1 MAVNRSL
8 NFTSCLSGKGEC
20 SCPRSATVV
29 HSVAVDRTCNL
40 SVREAVTQLL
50 NYRRPQ
56 ILTLCN
62 PFFFSDG
69 LVQAEER
76 GKNERWQCF
85 SPQYC
90 KMSQFLSME
99 RAFVSKRRL
108 RRSKCL
114 GPFRTI
120 AFAYNARSRTVLFF
134 L

>member
-1 MAVNRSL
+1 MLLSKERYGGS
-8 NFTSCLSGKGEC
+8 LSGRG
-20 SCPRSATVV
+20 SNMQPFSSRGGHSTVE
-29 HSVAVDRTCNL
+29 L
-40 SVREAVTQLL
+40 SPST
-50 NYRRPQ
+50 N
-56 ILTLCN
+56 IN
-62 PFFFSDG
+62 PLQSFFFSDG

-134 L
+134 LWYFL